1 VPSLIR
7 ALRDGWR
14 PPLVAECLRLAGEV
28 ALPALRD
35 AVADEPALARRK
47 IVKELLA

>member
-1 VPSLIR
+1 VRPLIR
-7 ALRDGWR
+7 ALQDGWR
-14 PPLVAECLRLAGEV
+14 PPLIAECLRLAGHV

-35 AVADEPALARRK
+35 AVAAQPALARRK